1 MGTAMC
7 EISIIIPVYNKDK
20 YLTDILDDL
29 HKQSFRD
36 FECILIDDGSCDS
49 SGKICDFYAEK
60 DTSFRVFHISNG
72 GVSHARNVG
81 LSVAAGR
88 YITFIDADDRIKKNY
103 LEQLYHDI
111 TSSGAD
117 LVIVGP
123 VKFWQNGRPNEVM
136 KMPYTGLTDLQKIMP
151 EFAEVEKKTGIYGFC
166 WGKMFP
172 RELAQGVR
180 FSEWLRLAE
189 DFEFYLRIYPKVKTI
204 YFDNRCRYYYL
215 QEAENSSTIVQ
226 DDKIDYFSQLK
237 LNLLYRS
244 FLRQE
249 NYYDGQNREIVEQRL
264 TNYAYFTVLH
274 AKRTAVAETVQT
286 IYEVVLQEKISTSGK
301 GIFKRC
307 LLYCIR
313 KNRGN
318 TAKNVLA
325 FYDFLRRIKRMCRSV
340 ISPF

>member
-20 YLTDILDDL
+20 YLTNILDDI

-60 DTSFRVFHISNG
+60 DTRFRVLHIPNV

-88 YITFIDADDRIKKNY
+88 YITFIDADDHVKADY
-103 LEQLYHDI
+103 LEQLYDDI

-123 VKFWQNGRPNEVM
+123 VKFWQNGRPNEVT
-136 KMPYTGLTDLQKIMP
+136 KMPYSGLTKLRKVMS
-151 EFAEVEKKTGIYGFC
+151 EFAQVEKKTGIYGFC

-204 YFDNRCRYYYL
+204 YFDDQCKYYYL
-215 QEAENSSTIVQ
+215 QEAENSSTIVP
-226 DDKIDYFSQLK
+226 DNEIDYLAQLK
-237 LNLLYRS
+237 LNLLYRN
-244 FLRQE
+244 FLRQG
-249 NYYDGQNREIVEQRL
+249 NYYDGKNREIVEQRL
-264 TNYAYFTVLH
+264 TDYAYFTVLH
-274 AKRTAVAETVQT
+274 SKRTAVAQTVQT
-286 IYEVVLQEKISTSGK
+286 TYEIVHQEKISTSGK
-301 GIFKRC
+301 GILKRG
-307 LLYCIR
+307 LLYCIG
-313 KNRGN
+313 KNHGN
-318 TAKNVLA
+318 TAKNLLA
-325 FYDFLRRIKRMCRSV
+325 FYDFLRGIKRMYRSV
-340 ISPF
+340 VSSF

>member
-20 YLTDILDDL
+20 YLTNILDDI

-36 FECILIDDGSCDS
+36 FECILIDDGSCDG
-49 SGKICDFYAEK
+49 SGKICDLYVEK
-60 DTSFRVFHISNG
+60 DTRFRVLHIPNG

-81 LSVAAGR
+81 LSAVAGR
-88 YITFIDADDRIKKNY
+88 YITFIDADDRVEVNY
-103 LEQLYHDI
+103 LEQLYTDI

-123 VKFWQNGRPNEVM
+123 VKFWKNSRPNEVPE
-136 KMPYTGLTDLQKIMP
+136 MPYTGLTEIQEIMS
-151 EFAEVEKKTGIYGFC
+151 EFAQVEKKTGIYGFC
-166 WGKMFP
+166 WGKIFP
-172 RELAQGVR
+172 RELAQGVQ
-180 FSEWLRLAE
+180 FSEWLKLAE
-189 DFEFYLRIYPKVKTI
+189 DFEFYLRIYPKIKTI
-204 YFDNRCRYYYL
+204 YFDNRCKYYYL

-226 DDKIDYFSQLK
+226 DDKIDYLSQLK
-237 LNLLYRS
+237 LNLLYRK

-249 NYYDGQNREIVEQRL
+249 NYYDGQNREIVEQLL
-264 TNYAYFTVLH
+264 TDYAYFTVLH
-274 AKRTAVAETVQT
+274 AKRTAVCETVQT
-286 IYEVVLQEKISTSGK
+286 TYDVVIQEKISTAGK
-301 GIFKRC
+301 GILKRGI
-307 LLYCIR
+307 LYCIR